1 VRGHQDTSLDKVLE
15 TAILEK
21 IERVA

>member
-1 VRGHQDTSLDKVLE
+1 LDKVLE